1 MKTKIS
7 LFAFVL
13 PLFAAFASAPA
24 DKGVYQWGVEV
35 DGVISKETKKPP
47 RAYLWIPEK
56 CMSLKAVVLAN
67 DNMLEEPL
75 FADDGFRASLA
86 SVDCGIILVS
96 SGFQG
101 MNEQLDE
108 TDRPKVLALLKK
120 LADESGYGELAE
132 RTLLVPLGHSAWAD
146 WPYFVAN
153 AWPERTACGVSL
165 KGSWP
170 HAKGKFF
177 TREFAERMKDVP
189 LLLVSGEYEGDFA
202 GGCRKTRDFLKDKH
216 VDLRIECDWGS
227 GHFEY
232 SPEMASFLGRYI
244 RDAVRA
250 AVSSKPPYQ
259 ERNAA
264 VSSKPPYQNA
274 IFGGIW
280 PQKSTTPGKFS
291 VLAFKDAAGKE
302 IEQNPKYHLQVTLP
316 DLAVRTA
323 FAEKVPP
330 NRPERWTGLPAGSAN
345 PRPESDDAETQI
357 DWFVV
362 QGPGV
367 KTGREGLEV
376 RFNRHGFE
384 GYRAREI
391 VLAAV
396 YPGDGEFRR
405 SVQQAIVR
413 FPLKAR
419 EGKVEHPN
427 GFYIRE
433 GAARVNER
441 GEITFTPLPP
451 RAKRPAFVTLCAYE
465 RNSDGGTIY
474 EFRRM
479 AHP

>member
-1 MKTKIS
+1 MKVIVALCS
-7 LFAFVL
+7 LAVSV
-13 PLFAAFASAPA
+13 AALAATPA
-24 DKGVYQWGVEV
+24 DKGVYQWGVAV
-35 DGVISKETKKPP
+35 DGVVSKETKKPP

-56 CMSLKAVVLAN
+56 CASLKAVVLAN

-86 SVDCGIILVS
+86 SADCGIILVT

-101 MNEQLDE
+101 MNEKLDE

-120 LADESGYGELAE
+120 LAEESGYGELAE
-132 RTLLVPLGHSAWAD
+132 KTLLVPFGHSAWAD
-146 WPYFVAN
+146 WPYLVAN
-153 AWPERTACGVSL
+153 AWPMRTACGVSL

-202 GGCRKTRDFLKDKH
+202 GMCRKTRDFLKDKP
-216 VDLRIECDWGS
+216 VNLRIECDWGS

-244 RDAVRA
+244 HDAVRA
-250 AVSSKPPYQ
+250 DGDGTPSLPGSAIVASEHNDSS
-259 ERNAA
+259 
-264 VSSKPPYQNA
+264 
-274 IFGGIW
+274 GGAW
-280 PQKSTTPGKFS
+280 PQKSTTSGKFA

-330 NRPERWTGLPAGSAN
+330 NRPERWTGLPAGSEN
-345 PRPESDDAETQI
+345 PKPTAPGAEKDI

-396 YPGDGEFRR
+396 YPGDGAFRR

-419 EGKVEHPN
+419 EGKVERPN

-433 GAARVNER
+433 GAALVDER
-441 GEITFTPLPP
+441 GEITFLPLPP
-451 RAKRPAFVTLCAYE
+451 RAKRPAFVTLCVYDRKASGE
-465 RNSDGGTIY
+465 TTY
-474 EFRRM
+474 EFRRI

>member
-1 MKTKIS
+1 MKVFVALCS
-7 LFAFVL
+7 LAVSVASL
-13 PLFAAFASAPA
+13 AATPA
-24 DKGVYQWGVEV
+24 DKGAYQWGVEV

-56 CMSLKAVVLAN
+56 CASLKAVVLAN

-86 SVDCGIILVS
+86 SADCGIILVT

-101 MNEQLDE
+101 MNEKLDE
-108 TDRPKVLALLKK
+108 ADRPKVLALLKK

-132 RTLLVPLGHSAWAD
+132 KTLLVPLGHSAWAD

-177 TREFAERMKDVP
+177 TREFAEAMKDVP

-202 GGCRKTRDFLKDKH
+202 GMCRKTRDFLKDKP
-216 VDLRIECDWGS
+216 VNLRIECDWGS

-232 SPEMASFLGRYI
+232 SPEMGSFLGRYI
-244 RDAVRA
+244 GDGVAKRGKSA
-250 AVSSKPPYQ
+250 AL
-259 ERNAA
+259 
-264 VSSKPPYQNA
+264 
-274 IFGGIW
+274 GGVW
-280 PQKSTTPGKFS
+280 PQKSTTSGKFT
-291 VLAFKDAAGKE
+291 VLAFKDVAGKE

-316 DLAVRTA
+316 DLVVRTA

-330 NRPERWTGLPAGSAN
+330 NRPERWTGLPAGSEN
-345 PRPESDDAETQI
+345 PKPASPDAENNI

-367 KTGREGLEV
+367 KTGRDGLDV

-419 EGKVEHPN
+419 EGKVENPN

-433 GAARVNER
+433 GAARVDEEGNVQ
-441 GEITFTPLPP
+441 FLSLPP
-451 RAKRPAFVTLCAYE
+451 RAKCPAFVTLCAYE
-465 RNSDGGTIY
+465 RKPDGETIY

>member
-1 MKTKIS
+1 MKTTIFLS
-7 LFAFVL
+7 AFIL
-13 PLFAAFASAPA
+13 PLFAALAATPS

-35 DGVISKETKKPP
+35 DGVVSKETKKPP
-47 RAYLWIPEK
+47 RAYLWIPEGAK
-56 CMSLKAVVLAN
+56 SLKAVVLAN

-75 FADDGFRASLA
+75 FADDAFRASLA
-86 SVDCGIILVS
+86 EADCGIILVT

-101 MNEQLDE
+101 MNEKFDE
-108 TDRPKVLALLKK
+108 ADRPKVLALLKK
-120 LADESGYGELAE
+120 LADESGYSELAKE
-132 RTLLVPLGHSAWAD
+132 TLLVPFGHSAWAD
-146 WPYFVAN
+146 WPYFIAN

-177 TREFAERMKDVP
+177 TREFAQRLKDVP
-189 LLLVSGEYEGDFA
+189 LLLVSGEYEGDFP
-202 GGCRKTRDFLKDKH
+202 GMLKKTREYLADKPL
-216 VDLRIECDWGS
+216 DLRIECDWGS

-232 SPEMASFLGRYI
+232 TPEIAAFLGRYI
-244 RDAVRA
+244 RDGVRA
-250 AVSSKPPYQ
+250 AGKS
-259 ERNAA
+259 ATL
-264 VSSKPPYQNA
+264 
-274 IFGGIW
+274 GGAW
-280 PQKSTTPGKFS
+280 PQTSTTSGKFT
-291 VLAFKDAAGKE
+291 VLAFKDAAGNE

-330 NRPERWTGLPAGSAN
+330 GRPERWTALKAGAENPAPASAG
-345 PRPESDDAETQI
+345 AEKAI
-357 DWFVV
+357 GWFVV

-367 KTGREGLEV
+367 KTGRDGLEV
-376 RFNRHGFE
+376 RFNRHGFV

-419 EGKVEHPN
+419 EGKVENPS
-427 GFYIRE
+427 GFYVRE
-433 GAARVNER
+433 GAARVDEKGN
-441 GEITFTPLPP
+441 ITFLPLPP
-451 RAKRPAFVTLCAYE
+451 RAKKPAFVTLCAYE
-465 RNSDGGTIY
+465 RKISGETIY
-474 EFRRM
+474 EFRRI

>member
-7 LFAFVL
+7 LSAFIL
-13 PLFAAFASAPA
+13 PLFAALAATPA

-56 CMSLKAVVLAN
+56 CKSLKAVVLGN

-86 SVDCGIILVS
+86 SVDCGIILVT

-101 MNEQLDE
+101 MNEKLDE
-108 TDRPKVLALLKK
+108 TDRPKVLALLRK

-202 GGCRKTRDFLKDKH
+202 GMCGKTRDFLKDKP
-216 VDLRIECDWGS
+216 VNLRIECDWGS

-244 RDAVRA
+244 GDGVAKRGKSA
-250 AVSSKPPYQ
+250 A
-259 ERNAA
+259 
-264 VSSKPPYQNA
+264 
-274 IFGGIW
+274 IGGVW
-280 PQKSTTPGKFS
+280 PQKSTTSGKFT
-291 VLAFKDAAGKE
+291 VLAFRDAAGKE
-302 IEQNPKYHLQVTLP
+302 VEQNPKYHLQVTLP

-330 NRPERWTGLPAGSAN
+330 NRPERWTGLPAGSEN
-345 PRPESDDAETQI
+345 PKPASPDAEKDI

-367 KTGREGLEV
+367 KTGRDGLAV

-419 EGKVEHPN
+419 EGNVENPN

-433 GAARVNER
+433 GAARVDEKGNVQ
-441 GEITFTPLPP
+441 FLPLPP

-465 RNSDGGTIY
+465 RKSDGETIY
-474 EFRRM
+474 EFRRLE
-479 AHP
+479 HP